1 MVLTNSASRSRNMV
15 QTNNQPQA
23 VDFGSIFSSVAVTA
37 YGARN
42 RRQRGV
48 YNIDFWSANRPK
60 TTAGPNTGRS
70 VTGTRGSAWNVRGT
84 SAHSRLIDDVTFSVQ
99 RLARATTAES
109 AANSDFSDASG
120 NRMNGNNQYGDDA
133 IDAIVAAIN
142 GMITYLNTT
151 LPSLITLSDDQNT
164 KRGNLV
170 NINFENLKTFNKNGN
185 DIDIMSGAD
194 IYDHIDDYNKLHEEP
209 NTKLNIYDIR
219 DINKALQRE
228 FVLAENFI
236 LNDVG
241 LTDTQKANYQTNTS
255 IKFSTANTVTTAA
268 FDAEMAYKDA
278 YNNEIATNHA
288 LTAAQA
294 TLATANSRLY

>member
-23 VDFGSIFSSVAVTA
+23 ADFGSIFSSVAVTA

-99 RLARATTAES
+99 GLARATAAELTANTVFS
-109 AANSDFSDASG
+109 TASD
-120 NRMNGNNQYGDDA
+120 NRININNQYGDDA
-133 IDAIVAAIN
+133 ISAIVTAIN
-142 GMITYLNTT
+142 SMITYLSTT
-151 LPSLITLSDDQNT
+151 LPGLITLSDDQDA
-164 KRGNLV
+164 KRNDLV
-170 NINFENLKTFNKNGN
+170 NINFENLKTFNKNEN
-185 DIDIMSGAD
+185 AINIMTGD
-194 IYDHIDDYNKLHEEP
+194 IYDHIDDYNRLHEEP
-209 NTKLNIYDIR
+209 NTKLNIYNIR

-241 LTDTQKANYQTNTS
+241 LTDTQKTNYQDNTS
-255 IKFSTANTVTTAA
+255 IKFNTANTITNAA
-268 FDAEMAYKDA
+268 FTAEMAYKDA
-278 YNNEIATNHA
+278 YNNEIATNNA
-288 LTAAQA
+288 KTAAQA

>member
-99 RLARATTAES
+99 GLANATAAEL
-109 AANSDFSDASG
+109 AANSVFTDASN
-120 NRMNGNNQYGDDA
+120 NRTNNAGELGDIA
-133 IDAIVAAIN
+133 INAIVDAIN
-142 GMITYLNTT
+142 GIVSILSPLT
-151 LPSLITLSDDQNT
+151 LTGDDDETRN
-164 KRGNLV
+164 KY
-170 NINFENLKTFNKNGN
+170 IENFNGFKTFSKGGN
-185 DIDIMSGAD
+185 DINIGSGD
-194 IYDHIDDYNKLHEEP
+194 NYNLIVDYNKLHEEP
-209 NTKLNIYDIR
+209 NTKLNIYNIR
-219 DINKALQRE
+219 DINKALQQE
-228 FVLAENFI
+228 FVLASNFI
-236 LNDVG
+236 STVSPSTD
-241 LTDTQKANYQTNTS
+241 LTNVTLQFTGNNG
-255 IKFSTANTVTTAA
+255 ANTKTQAA

-278 YNNEIATNHA
+278 YNNEIATNNA
-288 LTAAQA
+288 KTAAEA